1 MKATFPG
8 TLARLVFLICLGI
21 TGPVSGNEAG
31 TETDV
36 VPEVTPE
43 VAPDEVTLEVAPEAE
58 AKPEAVPEPAPPV
71 QWSLTHTYWKLIR
84 LENRA
89 IEPGKGKRE
98 AHITLRPEEQRIS
111 GNGGCNRLM
120 GLYEIEGQ
128 HILFS
133 QMATTKLGCLNG
145 MDEEQRLLQA
155 LTRVTDW
162 QIDGQY
168 LELLDQ
174 NGQVLARFEAVAL
187 K

>member
-1 MKATFPG
+1 MQTMKTTFPG
-8 TLARLVFLICLGI
+8 TLARLIFLVCLGI
-21 TGPVSGNEAG
+21 TNPVSGNEA
-31 TETDV
+31 EAEV
-36 VPEVTPE
+36 VP
-43 VAPDEVTLEVAPEAE
+43 EVAPEATPEVVPEPVPE
-58 AKPEAVPEPAPPV
+58 AQSKPEPLPEPAPPV

-89 IEPGKGKRE
+89 IEPGQGKRE

-145 MDEEQRLLQA
+145 MDEEQRLLQV
-155 LTRVTDW
+155 LSRVTDW

-168 LELLDQ
+168 LELLDS
-174 NGQVLARFEAVAL
+174 NGWVLARFEAVAL